1 MIDAE
6 ILDGI
11 FRIALLVQVALL
23 LPCGWRA
30 AVGPAIADRL
40 LAIDMITT
48 ILIGIIVVLA
58 LIDGDE
64 ALIDIGIAL
73 SALSFIATLG
83 LSRYIS
89 EGKVF

>member
-1 MIDAE
+1 MIDADVLE
-6 ILDGI
+6 SI
-11 FRIALLVQVALL
+11 FNIALLIQVALL
-23 LPCGWRA
+23 LPCAWRA
-30 AVGPAIADRL
+30 AVGPTIADRL

-58 LIDGDE
+58 LIDSDE
-64 ALIDIGIAL
+64 SIIDIGIAL